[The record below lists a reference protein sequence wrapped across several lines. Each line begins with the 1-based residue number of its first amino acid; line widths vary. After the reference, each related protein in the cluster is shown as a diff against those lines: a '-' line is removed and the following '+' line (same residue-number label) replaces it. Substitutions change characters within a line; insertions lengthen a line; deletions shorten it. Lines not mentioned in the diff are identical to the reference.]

1 MESTAVKPISPAPKE
16 ESKEEVTYR
25 SITAFGWE
33 QDDKAVKVRITSGLD
48 GVGKLP
54 KENVEVNFEPRS
66 FDLKVKDLN
75 GANYRLKIAPLN
87 KEINE
92 KDSRFQV
99 KSNSI
104 TITLSKKEKGNWD
117 DVKEKQPL
125 FKPKEKG
132 KEKDEDPQASL
143 MNMMKEMYESGDDE
157 MKRMIAQSWSK
168 AQSEQGKKPF

>member
-1 MESTAVKPISPAPKE
+1 MEPEPKD
-16 ESKEEVTYR
+16 KDTVTYR
-25 SITAFGWE
+25 ALNSFGWE
-33 QDDKAVKVRITSGLD
+33 QDDKEVKVRITSGLD
-48 GVGKLP
+48 GVGKLA
-54 KENVEVNFEPRS
+54 KECVQVDFGDRS

-87 KEINE
+87 KEISI
-92 KDSRFQV
+92 KDSRFQI
-99 KSNSI
+99 KTNSV
-104 TITLSKKEKGNWD
+104 TITLAKKERGNWD
-117 DVKEKQPL
+117 DVKEKPPL

-132 KEKDEDPQASL
+132 KDNEKDEDPQASL